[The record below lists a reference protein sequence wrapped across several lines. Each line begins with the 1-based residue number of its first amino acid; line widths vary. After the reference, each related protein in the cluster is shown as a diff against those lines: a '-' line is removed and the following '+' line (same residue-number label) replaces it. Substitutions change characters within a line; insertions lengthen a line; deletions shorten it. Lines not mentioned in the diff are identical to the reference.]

1 MDVDA
6 IWQSAWQSAVAAW
19 ESAISADMGET
30 KPDIV
35 GRAFPTILI
44 PINFCYLTRA
54 FEKSFNK

>member
-6 IWQSAWQSAVAAW
+6 IWQSAWQSAVDAW

-44 PINFCYLTRA
+44 PINF
-54 FEKSFNK
+54 FI